1 MIVRVLVASHKEF
14 YMPADDIYLPIRV
27 GSKLASSDFGY
38 TRDDT
43 GDNISE
49 KNPFFCELTA
59 IYWAWKN
66 LNADYIGLAHYRRH
80 FACKKTL
87 KKESS
92 IMTSEQA
99 ISLCSKY
106 DVIVPKK
113 RHYIIETLKS
123 HYQHTHDITHLE
135 YTRQILA
142 EKFPDYLET
151 FDRKMNKRSAHMFNM
166 FIMRRDLFDKY
177 CSWLF
182 EILFSLEKKIDITKM
197 KPFDARL
204 FGRVSELLL
213 DIWLIKNNINYKEV
227 GFVQLGA
234 ENWLKKLKSFLSA
247 KFYGKKYE
255 CSR

>member
-1 MIVRVLVASHKEF
+1 
-14 YMPADDIYLPIRV
+14 
-27 GSKLASSDFGY
+27 
-38 TRDDT
+38 
-43 GDNISE
+43 
-49 KNPFFCELTA
+49 
-59 IYWAWKN
+59 
-66 LNADYIGLAHYRRH
+66 
-80 FACKKTL
+80 
-87 KKESS
+87 
-92 IMTSEQA
+92 
-99 ISLCSKY
+99 
-106 DVIVPKK
+106 
-113 RHYIIETLKS
+113 
-123 HYQHTHDITHLE
+123 
-135 YTRQILA
+135 
-142 EKFPDYLET
+142 
-151 FDRKMNKRSAHMFNM
+151 MNKRSAHMFNM